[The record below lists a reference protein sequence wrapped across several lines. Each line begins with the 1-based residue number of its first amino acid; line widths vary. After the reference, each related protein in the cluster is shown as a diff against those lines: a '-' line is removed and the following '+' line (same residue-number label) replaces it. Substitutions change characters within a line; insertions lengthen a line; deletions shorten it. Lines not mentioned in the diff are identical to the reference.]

1 MSEISSRSFSIGELE
16 QQHTAEL
23 PRRDLLAAVTLFG
36 FPIAGV
42 SDVGVNVDTSGPG
55 WLVAR

>member
-1 MSEISSRSFSIGELE
+1 MASVERAAFTIEELE

-23 PRRDLLAAVTLFG
+23 PPRDLLASVTLFG

-42 SDVGVNVDTSGPG
+42 SDVGVQVNQSGP
-55 WLVAR
+55 LVGRIA